1 MVMLLFNKKI
11 SYKLKISQLGS
22 DSGVIIGEHLGFL
35 NFIKKRSTPKMECPY
50 CGGTMLP
57 IDLKN

>member
-1 MVMLLFNKKI
+1 MLLFNKKI

-22 DSGVIIGEHLGFL
+22 APGVIIGEHLGFL
-35 NFIKKRSTPKMECPY
+35 NFIKKRSAPKMECPY

>member
-1 MVMLLFNKKI
+1 MLLFNKKI
-11 SYKLKISQLGS
+11 SYKLKISPLGS
-22 DSGVIIGEHLGFL
+22 DPVVINGEHLGFL

-50 CGGTMLP
+50 CGGTMLT

>member
-1 MVMLLFNKKI
+1 MLLFNKKI

-22 DSGVIIGEHLGFL
+22 DSWVIIGEHFGFL
-35 NFIKKRSTPKMECPY
+35 KFIKKKSTPKMECPY

>member
-1 MVMLLFNKKI
+1 MLLFNKKI

-22 DSGVIIGEHLGFL
+22 APGVIIGEHLGFL

>member
-1 MVMLLFNKKI
+1 MILLFNKKI

-22 DSGVIIGEHLGFL
+22 APGVIIGEHLGFL

>member
-1 MVMLLFNKKI
+1 MVILLFNKKI

-22 DSGVIIGEHLGFL
+22 APGVIIGEHLGFL

>member
-1 MVMLLFNKKI
+1 MLLFNKKI
-11 SYKLKISQLGS
+11 SYKLKISQFGS
-22 DSGVIIGEHLGFL
+22 APGVIIGEHLGFL

-50 CGGTMLP
+50 CGGTMLA

>member
-1 MVMLLFNKKI
+1 MLLFNKKI

-22 DSGVIIGEHLGFL
+22 APGVIIGEHLGFL

-50 CGGTMLP
+50 CGGTMLENE
-57 IDLKN
+57 LKN

>member
-1 MVMLLFNKKI
+1 MLLFNKKI

-22 DSGVIIGEHLGFL
+22 APVVIIGEHLGFL
-35 NFIKKRSTPKMECPY
+35 NFIKKKSIPKMECPY

>member
-50 CGGTMLP
+50 CDGTMLP

>member
-1 MVMLLFNKKI
+1 MLLFNKKI

-22 DSGVIIGEHLGFL
+22 APWVIIGEHLGFL
-35 NFIKKRSTPKMECPY
+35 NFIKKRSTPKMECLY

>member
-1 MVMLLFNKKI
+1 MLLFNKKI

-22 DSGVIIGEHLGFL
+22 AQGVIIGEHLGFL
-35 NFIKKRSTPKMECPY
+35 NFIKKKSTPKMECPY
-50 CGGTMLP
+50 CGSTILP

>member
-1 MVMLLFNKKI
+1 MLLFNKKI

-22 DSGVIIGEHLGFL
+22 APGVIIGEHLGFL
-35 NFIKKRSTPKMECPY
+35 NFIKKKSTLKMECPY

>member
-1 MVMLLFNKKI
+1 MLLFNKKI

-22 DSGVIIGEHLGFL
+22 APGVIIGEHPGFL
-35 NFIKKRSTPKMECPY
+35 NFTKKKSTPKMECPY
-50 CGGTMLP
+50 CGGTMLH

>member
-1 MVMLLFNKKI
+1 MLLFNKKI

-22 DSGVIIGEHLGFL
+22 DPGVIIGEHLGFL

>member
-1 MVMLLFNKKI
+1 MLLFNKKI

-22 DSGVIIGEHLGFL
+22 APGVIIGEHLGFL
-35 NFIKKRSTPKMECPY
+35 NFIKKKSTPKMECPY

-57 IDLKN
+57 IALKN

>member
-1 MVMLLFNKKI
+1 MLLFNKKI

-22 DSGVIIGEHLGFL
+22 AQGVIIGEHLGFL

>member
-1 MVMLLFNKKI
+1 MLLFNKKI

-22 DSGVIIGEHLGFL
+22 APGDIIGEHLGFL
-35 NFIKKRSTPKMECPY
+35 NFIKKKSTLKMECPY

>member
-1 MVMLLFNKKI
+1 MLLFNKKI

-22 DSGVIIGEHLGFL
+22 APGVIIGEHLGFL

-50 CGGTMLP
+50 CGGTMSA